1 MSNRPDNVCCETC
14 VLWVDF
20 RKDTH
25 AHIPGACRRFP
36 DTNTN
41 IGPEGFCGE
50 WRDGWPREII
60 YIPPADSSPPA
71 DSFLLPARAE
81 MLSTNALSK
90 RIAVGRALLD
100 AMEATYVKK
109 TAPS

>member
-1 MSNRPDNVCCETC
+1 MPNRPDNVCCETC
-14 VLWVDF
+14 VFWCKHSDSAAGGYCY
-20 RKDTH
+20 RYPQK
-25 AHIPGACRRFP
+25 GP
-36 DTNTN
+36 DKS
-41 IGPEGFCGE
+41 GSQFCGE

-60 YIPPADSSPPA
+60 YIPLADSSSPA

-100 AMEATYVKK
+100 ALEANYVKK